1 MCALFNHTAFRSS
14 LGPTVCIFAS
24 SQSPHMLGGLVRS
37 LTVYNYALTREDVA
51 ALGGVSSDRPA

>member
-1 MCALFNHTAFRSS
+1 
-14 LGPTVCIFAS
+14 VCIFAS

-37 LTVYNYALTREDVA
+37 LSVYNYALTREDVA